1 MIPFLI
7 INDISSKTVNGLLI
21 QSLPPIS
28 KPKIRTSKEEI
39 DGRDGDIVTPL
50 GFAAYD
56 KTVSIGLKGD
66 YNVDDVISYFNSSGK
81 VIFSNEIDRYYNFNI
96 YDAIDLDRLIR
107 YRVADVK
114 MHVQPFKY
122 DANEVEKTYS
132 YTDVTEA
139 TITARNLGNVYS
151 KPTLTITGTGS
162 ISVYLN
168 DTQIFSISLDDTEQT
183 IIIDVE
189 QMNAYDTEGNYL
201 NRLVVGDY
209 DNFILNTGLNNITI
223 SGSITSV
230 SINKVSRW
238 L

>member
-96 YDAIDLDRLIR
+96 YDAIDLDKLIR

-139 TITARNLGNVYS
+139 TISARNLGNVYS

-201 NRLVVGDY
+201 NRLVIGDY

-238 L
+238 I

>member
-50 GFAAYD
+50 GFSAYD

-81 VIFSNEIDRYYNFNI
+81 VIFSNEIDRYYNFSI
-96 YDAIDLDRLIR
+96 YDTIDLEKLIR
-107 YRVADVK
+107 YRVAEVK

-168 DTQIFSISLDDTEQT
+168 NTQIFSISLNTAQT

-201 NRLVVGDY
+201 NRLVVGNY
-209 DNFILNTGLNNITI
+209 DNFILNTGLNTITI
-223 SGSITSV
+223 NGSITSV
-230 SINKVSRW
+230 SINKISRW
-238 L
+238 I

>member
-21 QSLPPIS
+21 QNLPPIS

-50 GFAAYD
+50 GFSAYD

-96 YDAIDLDRLIR
+96 YDTIDLEKLIR

-168 DTQIFSISLDDTEQT
+168 NTQIFSISLNTAQT

-201 NRLVVGDY
+201 NRRVVGSY
-209 DNFILNTGLNNITI
+209 DNFILNTGLNTITI
-223 SGSITSV
+223 NGSITSV
-230 SINKVSRW
+230 SVNKISRW
-238 L
+238 I

>member
-28 KPKIRTSKEEI
+28 KPKIRTSIEEI

-50 GFAAYD
+50 GFSAYD

-81 VIFSNEIDRYYNFNI
+81 VIFSNEIDRYYNFNV
-96 YDAIDLDRLIR
+96 YDTIDLEKLIR
-107 YRVADVK
+107 YRVADVR

-139 TITARNLGNVYS
+139 TISARNLGNVYS

-201 NRLVVGDY
+201 NRRVVGSY
-209 DNFILNTGLNNITI
+209 DNFILNTGLNTITI
-223 SGSITSV
+223 NGSITSV
-230 SINKVSRW
+230 SVNKISRW
-238 L
+238 I

>member
-7 INDISSKTVNGLLI
+7 INNISSKTVNGLLI

-50 GFAAYD
+50 GFSAYD

-96 YDAIDLDRLIR
+96 YDTIDLEKLIR

-168 DTQIFSISLDDTEQT
+168 NTQIFSISLNTAQT

-201 NRLVVGDY
+201 NRRVVGSY
-209 DNFILNTGLNNITI
+209 DNFILNTGLNTITI
-223 SGSITSV
+223 NGSITSV
-230 SINKVSRW
+230 SVNKISRW
-238 L
+238 I

>member
-50 GFAAYD
+50 GFSAYD

-96 YDAIDLDRLIR
+96 YDTIDLEKLIR

-168 DTQIFSISLDDTEQT
+168 NTQIFSISLNTAQT

-201 NRLVVGDY
+201 NRRVVGSY
-209 DNFILNTGLNNITI
+209 DNFILNTGLNTITI
-223 SGSITSV
+223 NGSITSV
-230 SINKVSRW
+230 SVNKISRW
-238 L
+238 I

>member
-209 DNFILNTGLNNITI
+209 DNFILNTGLNTITI

>member
-81 VIFSNEIDRYYNFNI
+81 VIFSSEIDRYYNFNI

-238 L
+238 I

>member
-28 KPKIRTSKEEI
+28 KPKIRTSNEEI

-50 GFAAYD
+50 GFSAYD

-96 YDAIDLDRLIR
+96 YDAIDLEKLIR

-139 TITARNLGNVYS
+139 TISARNLGNVYS

-168 DTQIFSISLDDTEQT
+168 DTQIFSITLNTEQT

-201 NRLVVGDY
+201 NRRVVGSY
-209 DNFILNTGLNNITI
+209 DNFILNTGLNTITI
-223 SGSITSV
+223 NGSITSV
-230 SINKVSRW
+230 SVNKISRW
-238 L
+238 I

>member
-50 GFAAYD
+50 GFSAYD

-81 VIFSNEIDRYYNFNI
+81 VIFSNEIDRYYNFSI
-96 YDAIDLDRLIR
+96 YDTIDLEKLIR
-107 YRVADVK
+107 YRVAEVK

-122 DANEVEKTYS
+122 DSNEVEKTYS

-168 DTQIFSISLDDTEQT
+168 NTQIFSISLNTAQT

-201 NRLVVGDY
+201 NRLVVGNY
-209 DNFILNTGLNNITI
+209 DNFILNTGLNTITI
-223 SGSITSV
+223 NGSITSV
-230 SINKVSRW
+230 SINKISRW
-238 L
+238 I

>member
-1 MIPFLI
+1 MIPYII
-7 INDISSKTVNGLLI
+7 INNVCSKTINGLLI

-39 DGRDGDIVTPL
+39 DGRDGDIITTL
-50 GFAAYD
+50 GYSAYD
-56 KTVSIGLKGD
+56 KNVEIGLKGD
-66 YNVDDVISYFNSSGK
+66 YNVDDVISYFDTEG
-81 VIFSNEIDRYYNFNI
+81 IITFSNEIDRYYNFNV
-96 YDAIDLDRLIR
+96 YDTIDLEKLIR

-139 TITARNLGNVYS
+139 TISARNLGNVYS

-201 NRLVVGDY
+201 NRRVVGSY
-209 DNFILNTGLNNITI
+209 DNFILNTGLNTITI
-223 SGSITSV
+223 NGSITSV
-230 SINKVSRW
+230 SVNKISRW
-238 L
+238 I

>member
-50 GFAAYD
+50 GFSAYD

-122 DANEVEKTYS
+122 DSNEVEKTYS

-168 DTQIFSISLDDTEQT
+168 NTQIFSISLNTAQT

-201 NRLVVGDY
+201 NRLVVGHY

>member
-50 GFAAYD
+50 GFSAYD

-168 DTQIFSISLDDTEQT
+168 DTQIFSISLDDTDQT

-201 NRLVVGDY
+201 NRLVVGNY
-209 DNFILNTGLNNITI
+209 DNFILNTGLNTITI
-223 SGSITSV
+223 NGSITSV
-230 SINKVSRW
+230 SINKISRW
-238 L
+238 I

>member
-96 YDAIDLDRLIR
+96 YDAIDLDKLIR

-139 TITARNLGNVYS
+139 TISARNLGNVYS

-201 NRLVVGDY
+201 NRLVIGDY

>member
-1 MIPFLI
+1 M
-7 INDISSKTVNGLLI
+7 
-21 QSLPPIS
+21 
-28 KPKIRTSKEEI
+28 
-39 DGRDGDIVTPL
+39 
-50 GFAAYD
+50 
-56 KTVSIGLKGD
+56 
-66 YNVDDVISYFNSSGK
+66 
-81 VIFSNEIDRYYNFNI
+81 IFSSEIDRYYNFNI

-238 L
+238 I

>member
-7 INDISSKTVNGLLI
+7 INNISSKTVNGLLI

-50 GFAAYD
+50 GFSAYD

-96 YDAIDLDRLIR
+96 YDAIDLDKLIR

-139 TITARNLGNVYS
+139 TISARNLGNVYS

-168 DTQIFSISLDDTEQT
+168 NTQIFSISLNTAQT

>member
-28 KPKIRTSKEEI
+28 KPKIRTSIEEI

-50 GFAAYD
+50 GFSAYD

-81 VIFSNEIDRYYNFNI
+81 VIFSNEIDRYYNFNV
-96 YDAIDLDRLIR
+96 YDTIDLEKLIR

-139 TITARNLGNVYS
+139 TISARNLGNVYS

-162 ISVYLN
+162 ITVYLN
-168 DTQIFSISLDDTEQT
+168 NTQIFSISLDDTEQT

-201 NRLVVGDY
+201 NRRVVGSY
-209 DNFILNTGLNNITI
+209 DNFILNTGLNTITI
-223 SGSITSV
+223 NGSITSV
-230 SINKVSRW
+230 SVNKISRW
-238 L
+238 I